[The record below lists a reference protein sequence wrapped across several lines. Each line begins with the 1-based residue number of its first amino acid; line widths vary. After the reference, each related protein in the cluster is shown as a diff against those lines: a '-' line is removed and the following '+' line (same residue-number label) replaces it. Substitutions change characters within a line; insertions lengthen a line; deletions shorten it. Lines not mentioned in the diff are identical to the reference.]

1 MILKGEKIGHEFIFM
16 FFALLCLITGALV
29 FLLPETR
36 GREVPDSVQ
45 ETENYSA
52 MKKAEEKAENYL

>member
-16 FFALLCLITGALV
+16 FYALLCLITSALV

-36 GREVPDSVQ
+36 GREIPDSVQ

-52 MKKAEEKAENYL
+52 MKKAKEKAENHL

>member
-1 MILKGEKIGHEFIFM
+1 M

-29 FLLPETR
+29 FLFPETR
-36 GREVPDSVQ
+36 GREIPDSVQ

-52 MKKAEEKAENYL
+52 MKKAQEKAENYL